1 METHQIRPQNLQSLK
16 PKFMN
21 TRFLRLVIKPVNPFL
36 STLKPFCTT
45 NSSTPLPLKKTIL
58 SRNRVKVR
66 EKVADVAQLKQN
78 WLDSLTFPL
87 PNETET
93 TNLGGDDLARNNVGS
108 NWVIGVDPDVSGAL
122 ALLKIDESGCSAQV
136 FDSPHLKVMVGKGI
150 RKRLDVK
157 SIVQLIRSFDAPI
170 GTTAYVEQSTP
181 FPQDGKQG
189 WWSGGFG
196 YGLWIGMLVASGFS
210 VVPVPSMTWKSDL
223 ELAGGRC
230 TKDDSRRIASTLFP
244 SLSPL
249 LERKKDHG
257 RCLLKYIAISWIP
270 PTSLRCS
277 FSCLLCQNDKMLLVK
292 EASFYITSI
301 PPCSYYYHFTC

>member
-1 METHQIRPQNLQSLK
+1 MNPLFSKVFTK
-16 PKFMN
+16 P
-21 TRFLRLVIKPVNPFL
+21 LNPFL

-45 NSSTPLPLKKTIL
+45 NCSTPLPLKKTTL
-58 SRNRVKVR
+58 TRNRVKVR
-66 EKVADVAQLKQN
+66 EKVADAAQLKQN

-87 PNETET
+87 PDDETET
-93 TNLGGDDLARNNVGS
+93 TNLGGDDLTRNNVGS
-108 NWVIGVDPDVSGAL
+108 SWVMGIDPDVSGAL

-157 SIVQLIRSFDAPI
+157 SIVQLIRSLDAPI
-170 GTTAYVEQSTP
+170 GTTAYLEQSTP

-196 YGLWIGMLVASGFS
+196 YGLWIGVLVASGFS
-210 VVPVPSMTWKSDL
+210 VVPVPSMKWKNDL
-223 ELAGGRC
+223 ELTGGRC

-257 RCLLKYIAISWIP
+257 RAEALLIAAHGKGMKLKNSSSVLGELP
-270 PTSLRCS
+270 
-277 FSCLLCQNDKMLLVK
+277 
-292 EASFYITSI
+292 
-301 PPCSYYYHFTC
+301 